1 MGLVNR
7 ELLVHLLMNH
17 FMKSLISLLLEIE
30 KAIKKSIVFI
40 FYFFL
45 FPIKTFQNSSLTNA
59 LRASIKLSFC

>member
-1 MGLVNR
+1 MSLVNR

-40 FYFFL
+40 FYFFHSHKN
-45 FPIKTFQNSSLTNA
+45 FPK
-59 LRASIKLSFC
+59 